1 MDRSRFLAGLIGPTL
16 VAVSASLLINGELLP
31 QMVDLIARD
40 FSLIF
45 VFGIITLVAGLAVVL
60 SHNVWRGWP
69 IMVTVIGW
77 LAVVG
82 GAARIL
88 FPAQIAG
95 MAPDMIDGAGPVFPV
110 LIALVLLAGLYLSWQ
125 AFFRRA

>member
-1 MDRSRFLAGLIGPTL
+1 MNRSRFLAGLIGPTL
-16 VAVSASLLINGELLP
+16 AATALSLLINGELLP

-82 GAARIL
+82 GAARVL
-88 FPAQIAG
+88 FPSQIAAI
-95 MAPDMIDGAGPVFPV
+95 APDMIDGAGPIFPV